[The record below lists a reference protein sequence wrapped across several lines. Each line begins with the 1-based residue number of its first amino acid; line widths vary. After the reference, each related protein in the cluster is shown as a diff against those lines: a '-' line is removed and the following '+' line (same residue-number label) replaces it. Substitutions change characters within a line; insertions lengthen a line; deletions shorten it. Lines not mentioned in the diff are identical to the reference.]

1 MGINQFFRQHFS
13 QESGILG
20 EVQEFSKPDAHLQF
34 DNNLFGFTGNFHEVT
49 FNVWLYPTSND
60 AGYIFRVSGSS
71 DSDGEAEMLIHN
83 GQIGLMTV
91 HGQGIS
97 NFGTINLNQWNHIVM
112 SQRAGTVV
120 TSFGTSSGAVFDLAS
135 KRSYNSGTGYLNDFH
150 LMINGTVFSRY
161 IEPGTSGF
169 FHNDFA
175 IDDGIAAGGSAT
187 GVSTGIRATDGRYTN
202 DNRASETLITSD
214 NTTDTFIGI
223 DGTGNTNQNAFKGH
237 MFQWYVDDEY
247 YDLRQ
252 TSNQN
257 LFRDG
262 SSGGSVSSLP
272 ANPLAFLTGG
282 EHPITGHN
290 TGGTFF
296 NRGVM
301 TSTLSKP

>member
-13 QESGILG
+13 QEGGIQG
-20 EVQEFSKPDAHLQF
+20 EVQEFSKADAHLQF
-34 DNNLFGFTGNFHEVT
+34 DNNLFGSTGNFEEVT

-60 AGYIFRVSGSS
+60 SGYIFRV
-71 DSDGEAEMLIHN
+71 DDNDAQAEMYIQN
-83 GQIGLMTV
+83 GTIKLMTV
-91 HGQGIS
+91 HGQGIT
-97 NFGTINLNQWNHIVM
+97 NFGTLNLNQWNHIVM
-112 SQRAGTVV
+112 SQRAGTVL
-120 TSFGTSSGAVFDLAS
+120 TSFGTASGAAFDLS
-135 KRSYNSGTGYLNDFH
+135 TKRVFNSGTGFLNDFH
-150 LMINGTVFSRY
+150 LMINGTLFSRY

-175 IDDGIAAGGSAT
+175 LDDGIAAGGSAT
-187 GVSTGIRATDGRYTN
+187 GVSTGIRATDGLYTN
-202 DNRASETLITSD
+202 DARASGTLITSN
-214 NTTDTFIGI
+214 NTGDTFIGI
-223 DGTGNTNQNAFKGH
+223 DGTGNANQNAFKGH
-237 MFQWYVDDEY
+237 MFQWYVDDEF

-252 TSNQN
+252 SSNRL
-257 LFRDG
+257 LFRDSDG
-262 SSGGSVSSLP
+262 TSKSSLP